1 MDMGLKLSWLDFE
14 STDNGDDTHTLEAMA
29 SAPPDRVQEV
39 LAEVAAVLAWAHRHF
54 PDGPQPLDEGG
65 LWDAWLQWQADDG
78 VPQTLPLPDG
88 VGTPSA
94 GNATVRHAFP
104 VDARWLT
111 FTLTL
116 VLPSDNVPRP
126 WAE

>member
-54 PDGPQPLDEGG
+54 PDGPQSLRVKGLLDE
-65 LWDAWLQWQADDG
+65 LRQRL
-78 VPQTLPLPDG
+78 
-88 VGTPSA
+88 
-94 GNATVRHAFP
+94 N
-104 VDARWLT
+104 
-111 FTLTL
+111 
-116 VLPSDNVPRP
+116 
-126 WAE
+126 